1 MQAAETKLNAESQ
14 KLAGKNLNAALALGE
29 VNTKQYIDIKNI
41 LKTIESYDVLVGI
54 PDATTE
60 RKRGELTNAELAF
73 IHTHGVTKLSERQK
87 IEDFVNQGM
96 GYKEARKQVHDLHM
110 MSKGSPAWQIPPRP
124 IIEPA
129 IEDSKEVL
137 AKMMQSALQA
147 FLQLDFDKGE
157 KRLKAT
163 GMKAQNVVRAWFVN
177 PKNNWPP
184 NSPATI
190 EAKGSDRPLIDTG
203 EMRKS
208 ITYVIRVPNNKTIKR
223 LKQSTE
229 KVK

>member
-1 MQAAETKLNAESQ
+1 
-14 KLAGKNLNAALALGE
+14 
-29 VNTKQYIDIKNI
+29 
-41 LKTIESYDVLVGI
+41 
-54 PDATTE
+54 
-60 RKRGELTNAELAF
+60 
-73 IHTHGVTKLSERQK
+73 
-87 IEDFVNQGM
+87 
-96 GYKEARKQVHDLHM
+96 
-110 MSKGSPAWQIPPRP
+110 
-124 IIEPA
+124 
-129 IEDSKEVL
+129 
-137 AKMMQSALQA
+137 MMQSALQA

-190 EAKGSDRPLIDTG
+190 AAKGSDRPLIDTA

-208 ITYVIRVPNNKTIKR
+208 ITYVIKVPNNKTIKR